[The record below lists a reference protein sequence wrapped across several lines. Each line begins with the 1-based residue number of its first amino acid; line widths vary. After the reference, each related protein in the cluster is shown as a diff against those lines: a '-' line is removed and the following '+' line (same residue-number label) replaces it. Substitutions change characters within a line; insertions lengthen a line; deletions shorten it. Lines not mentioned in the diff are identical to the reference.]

1 MAVLGKIRERSLLL
15 IGIIGFALFAFIA
28 EELFRSCESTRNEQN
43 MRAGEVLGEKLDVNS
58 FNAMVDEY
66 TTAMK
71 FMQQRDDF
79 SADELSQIRDA
90 VWQQYIQN
98 KVLGAE
104 CEKLGLTVT
113 DKEVQAV
120 LTEGTNPMLLQT
132 PFVNQQTGKF
142 DVTQLKDFKKNYSTL
157 RSTNP
162 QAAEQMKQI
171 NDYWQFIE
179 KNLRQQLLQ
188 QKYQTLVAGCMLSNS
203 ISEDAQYKAENEE
216 VSVQLASFAY
226 SSIKDDD
233 KSVAVTDADIKAKY
247 EEVKSMF
254 VNPSETRSISYV
266 DYKIT
271 PSSADMAALRKS
283 FEGYK
288 AQLDSANGNISDIV
302 RKSGSLISYN
312 GMPKTKNSF
321 PMDIRTLIDSTAVGV
336 TTAIK
341 ENNGDN
347 TMNVVK
353 ILGKVSRPDSIEYR
367 LIQIVDADA
376 AKVTAKADS
385 VSNAIKG
392 GADFEVV
399 AKNYGQTGAKQWLT
413 SAMYQNSPSFDADTK
428 KYIEAIIE
436 GTVNDVQT
444 VKLTNGAIVLQVTEK
459 KAVTEMYDV
468 AVIKKTIEFSK
479 ETSTK
484 AYNDFSAYVAKAQNL
499 EGLKKGAKAAGY
511 EVKTAEVTKQDHKVA
526 NINSTSD
533 LLKWIFNADTNVG
546 DMYSEHLECGDN
558 GDHLMVAVLDQVNEE
573 GLLTL
578 DNKQVKEFVKN
589 LAIKDKKAEVLMA
602 KAAKCNSV
610 DAAKA
615 QGAKVSE
622 VKQITFASSAFIQ
635 ELGAQEPAISGAAA
649 ALAKGKVS
657 KPIKGNAGVYI
668 LKVTD
673 KKDLK
678 GKKDKKEL
686 AQKLQQQALMG
697 AQQFMGDLIRNANVK
712 DNRYIFF

>member
-66 TTAMK
+66 TSAMK
-71 FMQQRDDF
+71 IMQNREDF
-79 SADELSQIRDA
+79 SADELSQIRDMA
-90 VWQQYIQN
+90 WNQYVQN

-104 CEKLGLTVT
+104 CEKLGLMVT
-113 DKEVQAV
+113 DKEMQAV
-120 LTEGTNPMLLQT
+120 LAEGTNPMLLQT

-188 QKYQTLVAGCMLSNS
+188 QKYQALVAGCLLSNS
-203 ISEDAQYKAENEE
+203 VSEDALYKAENEE
-216 VSVQLASFAY
+216 ISVQLASFAY
-226 SSIKDDD
+226 TSIKDDD

-247 EEVKSMF
+247 DEVKGMF
-254 VNPSETRSISYV
+254 VNATESRSISYV
-266 DYKIT
+266 DYQIT

-288 AQLDSANGNISDIV
+288 AQLDSANGNVSDIV
-302 RKSGSLISYN
+302 RKAGSLILYN
-312 GMPKTKNSF
+312 GMPKTKSSF
-321 PMDIRTLIDSTAVGV
+321 PSDIRALIDSTAVGA
-336 TTAIK
+336 TTAVK
-341 ENNGDN
+341 ESKGDN

-367 LIQIVDADA
+367 AIQIVDADA
-376 AKVTAKADS
+376 AKIATKADS
-385 VSNAIKG
+385 VSKALKG
-392 GADFEVV
+392 GADFETI
-399 AKNYGQTGAKQWLT
+399 AKAYGQTGAKQWLT
-413 SAMYQNSPSFDADTK
+413 TDMYQNAPSIDGDNK
-428 KYIEAIIE
+428 KYIDAIVD
-436 GTVNDVQT
+436 GAVNDVQT
-444 VKLTNGAIVLQVTEK
+444 IAMTNVTLILQVTEK
-459 KAVTEMYDV
+459 KATTEMYDV
-468 AVIKKTIEFSK
+468 AVIKKAIEFSK
-479 ETSTK
+479 ETSTD
-484 AYNDFSAYVAKAQNL
+484 AYNKFSAYVANAQNL

-511 EVKTAEVTKQDHKVA
+511 EVKTADVTKQDHKVA
-526 NINSTSD
+526 GINSTSD
-533 LLKWIFNADTNVG
+533 LLKWIFNKDTNIG
-546 DMYSEHLECGDN
+546 DMYTEHLECGDN

-573 GLLTL
+573 GFLTL

-622 VKQITFASSAFIQ
+622 VKQITFASPAFIQ

-673 KKDLK
+673 KKNLN

-686 AQKLQQQALMG
+686 AQKLQQQSLMA
-697 AQQFMGDLIRNANVK
+697 AQQFMNELVRNANVK

>member
-66 TTAMK
+66 TSAMK
-71 FMQQRDDF
+71 IMQNREDF
-79 SADELSQIRDA
+79 SADELSQIRDMA
-90 VWQQYIQN
+90 WNQYVQN

-104 CEKLGLTVT
+104 CEKLGLMVT
-113 DKEVQAV
+113 DKEMQAV
-120 LTEGTNPMLLQT
+120 LAEGTNPMLLQT

-179 KNLRQQLLQ
+179 KNLRQQILQ
-188 QKYQTLVAGCMLSNS
+188 QKYQALVAGCLLSNS
-203 ISEDAQYKAENEE
+203 VSEDALYKAENEE
-216 VSVQLASFAY
+216 ISVQLASFAY
-226 SSIKDDD
+226 TSIKDDD

-247 EEVKSMF
+247 DEVKGMF
-254 VNPSETRSISYV
+254 VNATESRSISYV
-266 DYKIT
+266 DYQIT

-288 AQLDSANGNISDIV
+288 AQLDSANGNVSDIV
-302 RKSGSLISYN
+302 RKAGSLISYN
-312 GMPKTKNSF
+312 GMPKTKSSF
-321 PMDIRTLIDSTAVGV
+321 PADIRALIDSTAVGV
-336 TTAIK
+336 TTAVK
-341 ENNGDN
+341 ESKGDN

-367 LIQIVDADA
+367 AIQIVDADA
-376 AKVTAKADS
+376 AKIATKADS
-385 VSNAIKG
+385 VSKALKG
-392 GADFEVV
+392 GADFETI
-399 AKNYGQTGAKQWLT
+399 AKAYGQTGAKQWLT
-413 SAMYQNSPSFDADTK
+413 TDMYQNAPSIDGDNK
-428 KYIEAIIE
+428 KYIDAIVD
-436 GTVNDVQT
+436 GAVNDVQT
-444 VKLTNGAIVLQVTEK
+444 IAMTNVTLVLQVTEK
-459 KAVTEMYDV
+459 KATKEMYDV
-468 AVIKKTIEFSK
+468 AVIKKAIEFSK
-479 ETSTK
+479 ETSTD
-484 AYNDFSAYVAKAQNL
+484 AYNKFSAYVANAQNL

-511 EVKTAEVTKQDHKVA
+511 EVKTADVTKQDHKVA
-526 NINSTSD
+526 GINSTSD
-533 LLKWIFNADTNVG
+533 LLKWIFNKDTNIG
-546 DMYSEHLECGDN
+546 DMYTEHLECGDN

-573 GLLTL
+573 GFLTL

-622 VKQITFASSAFIQ
+622 VKQITFASPAFIQ

-673 KKDLK
+673 KKNLN

-686 AQKLQQQALMG
+686 AQKLQQQSLMA
-697 AQQFMGDLIRNANVK
+697 AQQFMNELVRNANVK